1 MVLPEKFLE
10 ELEAL
15 LGEEQKAFL
24 LEMEKEPQR
33 GVRLNPLKC
42 TEETLRRSLPFALAP
57 SPFSPLS
64 FYAEKGERFG
74 ALPAFYVVW
83 Y

>member
-33 GVRLNPLKC
+33 GVRLKPIKI
-42 TEETLRRSLPFALAP
+42 
-57 SPFSPLS
+57 
-64 FYAEKGERFG
+64 K
-74 ALPAFYVVW
+74 
-83 Y
+83 